1 MQALKTLVAGLGLL
15 IVIGSG
21 VLVWGLYQKA
31 TDPDF
36 KMFSFGA
43 AAPDR
48 AATAQPSVPA
58 AAPASAV
65 GRPFADVDLG
75 LPATCEIADMQVAAG
90 RLFLRIGGGPGCERI
105 VAVDPADGRVLGTIA
120 ARR

>member
-15 IVIGSG
+15 IVVGSG
-21 VLVWGLYQKA
+21 VLIWGLYQKA

-43 AAPDR
+43 GAPDPAAPPR
-48 AATAQPSVPA
+48 PSAPA
-58 AAPASAV
+58 AAPSGAAD
-65 GRPFADVDLG
+65 RPFADVDLG

-90 RLFLRIGGGPGCERI
+90 RLFLRIGGGPACERI
-105 VAVDPADGRVLGTIA
+105 VAVDAADGRVLGTIT